1 MPDIQGEEIDAGDV
15 DWETL
20 RFKPLQV
27 EAKLRLSEPLNA
39 PEHCSLLATS
49 SKYGYAVCGTTEGF
63 AFVLLKDV
71 RSALREATKGTIVP
85 FPNARLVS
93 ISNDPVVHLKLSA
106 DQLVVVACTASG
118 VLYLYSV
125 EGAGDGAPPML
136 LKQLKLDGPV
146 LDIQPNP
153 EFMPQSAA
161 VLSMEG
167 RVQIVGFSQNIT
179 VLHLTDVT
187 TISWSKK
194 GKQLACGLKDG
205 SIVQVTPEGLEKRR
219 ITPPPS
225 LNNQPVTHLTWIET
239 PTFLATYGHL
249 DPADTSEC
257 PVYLIT
263 QTGVPKVSTYI
274 KLRDPLFP
282 EDGRK
287 SHYYVEHFP
296 SLSHNIA
303 HMIACGNANAVELGF
318 FGCDKDGAWA
328 NWTLGDGMGVETPLN
343 AAQDN
348 TFLVGLAVDV
358 TSEEEL
364 PPDTPD
370 APPTPPVPILLTYTT
385 EGLLLAYHCLDGDP
399 STSGGRCEMMCKAEV
414 IPGSSSANTPLAKPA
429 TIPVSSAA
437 PSAAPEPK
445 PSVFGATKLGIA
457 SGISVGN
464 AASAAPPTM
473 FGGKPPAQAA
483 APTAL
488 SQEAK
493 AAPLFPAFGTASKSA
508 LPGQASPG
516 FGAALKSAQ
525 PAKTGPASGF
535 GTAPMSEVFGSKP
548 TAGGGP
554 LGFAQKATD
563 TQKPPT
569 PAQPTVASGLTGVRG
584 LAGPKPSLPAS
595 VSPAPTVKLQP
606 ATPVATKT
614 AVSTPASRSSPIP
627 SVQSVVKPVL
637 AASAR
642 QSPQPTAM
650 QPLRTAAPAES
661 DPPEIIQSKFI
672 EMYDAFCDEMKNFG
686 VRLTAS
692 AKTVEK
698 AKTPVVTNGQHAFE
712 DWTLADLPLLV
723 DRTSIVARKAQ
734 LHQQRLA
741 ALHEETKTLLASL
754 PQEVAL
760 ANECQRRLDALDDPD
775 TAQHMRD
782 APLGPEDADL
792 RDSILQRYKSVE
804 RSLQRVQDYMEQ
816 LRCEE
821 RGAANRQLLRKPDW
835 HTICAITT
843 HITRG
848 TENHLQV
855 LERLQMRIHSLQ
867 PKSKTSATAAAP
879 VRKQRGYG
887 LLGISDSDSDSDR
900 EDEIVGTAA
909 KADAIVQRQIA
920 FRALLK
926 AAAADPARKARLNQ
940 RAHTNHAALRV
951 KDPEAFAKARAAML
965 LPPSDADKAA
975 PRTPRTTKDVLAT
988 INADMKFPEIK
999 DEPLMVQQ
1007 QQPVSEPAK
1016 PNQESPQAPSPQP
1029 PSFGFGSPG
1038 ASVFNTPSKMPTG
1051 GFGGFG
1057 KPPVFGVPAAVK
1069 TEKDGTGVGWIKV
1082 ESESQRPAVSRADAT
1097 SSTISD
1103 AAPLAAKVEEPPTV
1117 SFASSAGTKASVSS
1131 LSASPSPTPKLVARK
1146 LSFSAAT
1153 PKAEVEE
1160 RSVREEEPASAT
1172 DDEVFTSSALGSE
1185 SGWVNVK
1192 DEQPGSGEDEDAQQ
1206 TFQDSAEPSSAED
1219 YDAVEGQQPQA
1230 EEEAATQGEEQEYES
1245 AHAQQDE
1252 TAEIEEDEIVSPDE
1266 SAQAVEESTIEETSN
1281 AEYSAEEVEPST
1293 VVEDSSVISEIPSS
1307 GLVAYGQSSDDEGEA
1322 DVTAIQGESTLP
1334 DEPSTVPGESGDV
1347 SASIVEITE
1356 EIEPTA
1362 SDVEEEVSTLEPSSV
1377 QEPPSP
1383 TSLPADENAMDE
1395 GQPADDGLASAFG
1408 TGFGSLGT
1416 STAPSSAVTAKPSVF
1431 GGFGSTVSTAPAFGG
1446 AAATPAFGSSLPKPA
1461 ASAFGTSTA
1470 SPSPFGSLAQQQQ
1483 TPASSSPAAS
1493 VFGQP
1498 ATPAPAT
1505 AAPAFG
1511 FGTSASATPAS
1522 AFGSTASVFG
1532 QSAAKPASL
1541 GFGSAAPQP
1550 AASVFG
1556 QNTTSSSTGFGSSV
1570 PAAAAFGQSQ
1580 PTSFGFGSSGGGG
1593 AATAAAFGSPFG
1605 GSMASAAGA
1614 QFGSRSAGF
1623 GPSAFGASP
1632 AAAGA
1637 GVGGG
1642 AAGGAVFGGSPL
1654 AANTGGLGAMA
1665 QSIKQASQS
1674 GGGFGSYAAKPAG
1687 FASSASPGFGGFGA
1701 QQPAQ
1706 SGFGGFGSQPQA
1718 PQQQTTFGGFGGA
1731 AAGMQQSNGAASV
1744 FGSAA
1749 GNTASPFGSGGSV
1762 FGSQQ
1767 QPQAGSNG
1775 GFGGFGSAAN
1785 GGGAFGQ
1792 QQPAAASVF
1801 GASTNSTAS
1810 VFGSNSGTPANKFAS
1825 FGSHR
1830 G

>member
-1 MPDIQGEEIDAGDV
+1 MPDVQGEEIDAGDV

-27 EAKLRLSEPLNA
+27 EAKLRLSEPLDA
-39 PEHCSLLATS
+39 PENCSLLATS

-63 AFVLLKDV
+63 AFALLKDV

-85 FPNARLVS
+85 FPNSQLVS
-93 ISNDPVVHLKLSA
+93 IPNDPVVHLKLSA
-106 DQLVVVACTASG
+106 DQLVIVACTASG
-118 VLYLYSV
+118 ALYLYGV
-125 EGAGDGAPPML
+125 DGAGSGAPPTL

-167 RVQIVGFSQNIT
+167 RVQIVGFSENIAA
-179 VLHLTDVT
+179 LPLTDVT
-187 TISWSKK
+187 TMSWSKK

-205 SIVQVTPEGLEKRR
+205 SIVQVTPEGVEKRR
-219 ITPPPS
+219 IPPPPS
-225 LNNQPVTHLTWIET
+225 LNNQPVSHLSWIET
-239 PTFLATYGHL
+239 PTFVVTYGLL
-249 DPADTSEC
+249 DPEDTSGC
-257 PVYLIT
+257 PVYVVT

-287 SHYYVEHFP
+287 SHYYMEHFP
-296 SLSHNIA
+296 ALSNNIM

-348 TFLVGLAVDV
+348 TYLVGLAVDV

-370 APPTPPVPILLTYTT
+370 APATPPVPILLTYTT
-385 EGLLLAYHCLDGDP
+385 EGLLLAYHCLDD
-399 STSGGRCEMMCKAEV
+399 STSSSPDGRCEMMCKAEA
-414 IPGSSSANTPLAKPA
+414 IPGSASAKTAQSTVLAKPA
-429 TIPVSSAA
+429 TIAA
-437 PSAAPEPK
+437 PSAAPASAPT
-445 PSVFGATKLGIA
+445 SLFGANSFG
-457 SGISVGN
+457 S

-473 FGGKPPAQAA
+473 FGAKPPAQAA
-483 APTAL
+483 PPSAL
-488 SQEAK
+488 TKPPEAK
-493 AAPLFPAFGTASKSA
+493 AAPLFPAFGTAPKSA

-516 FGAALKSAQ
+516 FGAALKTAEPTKAGPPSA
-525 PAKTGPASGF
+525 PTSGLF
-535 GTAPMSEVFGSKP
+535 GTKP
-548 TAGGGP
+548 TAGGASP
-554 LGFAQKATD
+554 GFGQKVAD
-563 TQKPPT
+563 TPKM
-569 PAQPTVASGLTGVRG
+569 ASGLTGVRG
-584 LAGPKPSLPAS
+584 LAGPKPSLPPS

-606 ATPVATKT
+606 ATPLATKT
-614 AVSTPASRSSPIP
+614 ASSMPTSRSSPIP
-627 SVQSVVKPVL
+627 TVQSVVKPVL
-637 AASAR
+637 AASTR
-642 QSPQPTAM
+642 QSPQPAAM
-650 QPLRTAAPAES
+650 QPLRTTAPAES

-686 VRLTAS
+686 VRVKAS

-698 AKTPVVTNGQHAFE
+698 AKTPVLTNGQHGFE
-712 DWTLADLPLLV
+712 EWTLADLPLLV
-723 DRTSIVARKAQ
+723 DRTSVVAKKAQ
-734 LHQQRLA
+734 SHQQRLA
-741 ALHEETKTLLASL
+741 ALHEETKMLLASL

-835 HTICAITT
+835 QTICAITT

-867 PKSKTSATAAAP
+867 PKAKTAATAAEPA
-879 VRKQRGYG
+879 RKQRGYG
-887 LLGISDSDSDSDR
+887 LLVNSDSDSDSDR

-909 KADAIVQRQIA
+909 KADASIQRQAA
-920 FRALLK
+920 FRGLLK
-926 AAAADPARKARLNQ
+926 AAAGDPSREARLNQ
-940 RAHTNHAALRV
+940 RAHTHHAALCL

-965 LPPSDADKAA
+965 LPPADSDRAA
-975 PRTPRTTKDVLAT
+975 PRTPRTTKDVLAA

-999 DEPLMVQQ
+999 EEPVMVQQ
-1007 QQPVSEPAK
+1007 QQGIPEPAK
-1016 PNQESPQAPSPQP
+1016 SKEESPQAPSPQP
-1029 PSFGFGSPG
+1029 LSFGFGSPG
-1038 ASVFNTPSKMPTG
+1038 TSVFHTPSKMPTA

-1057 KPPVFGVPAAVK
+1057 KPSVFDAPAVVK
-1069 TEKDGTGVGWIKV
+1069 TEKESAGAGWIKV
-1082 ESESQRPAVSRADAT
+1082 ESEVQRPAVSRADTT
-1097 SSTISD
+1097 STKSVQ
-1103 AAPLAAKVEEPPTV
+1103 APFSSQVEEASTV
-1117 SFASSAGTKASVSS
+1117 SFASSAGTKADVPS
-1131 LSASPSPTPKLVARK
+1131 LSASPSPAPKPVARR

-1153 PKAEVEE
+1153 VKAEIEE
-1160 RSVREEEPASAT
+1160 PPVREEEPASVT

-1192 DEQPGSGEDEDAQQ
+1192 DEQPGSREDVDDQPNLQE
-1206 TFQDSAEPSSAED
+1206 SAGPSSA
-1219 YDAVEGQQPQA
+1219 DAVTGQEQQADVEAAIEEGEQDNKSVLGQQ
-1230 EEEAATQGEEQEYES
+1230 E
-1245 AHAQQDE
+1245 E
-1252 TAEIEEDEIVSPDE
+1252 TAEIEEGEIVLSDE
-1266 SAQAVEESTIEETSN
+1266 SMPVVEESTIEETSI
-1281 AEYSAEEVEPST
+1281 AEYTAEEVAPST
-1293 VVEDSSVISEIPSS
+1293 VVEDSSLASEMPSS
-1307 GLVAYGQSSDDEGEA
+1307 GLVSYGQSDSEDDA
-1322 DVTAIQGESTLP
+1322 DVTAIQGESTIP
-1334 DEPSTVPGESGDV
+1334 DESSSVPDKSSDAFASVVDV
-1347 SASIVEITE
+1347 TE
-1356 EIEPTA
+1356 ELEPTETGG
-1362 SDVEEEVSTLEPSSV
+1362 VEEEVSTVEPSSV
-1377 QEPPSP
+1377 EEPPSP
-1383 TSLPADENAMDE
+1383 PSPPADENAMDE

-1416 STAPSSAVTAKPSVF
+1416 SAAPTSATSKPSVF
-1431 GGFGSTVSTAPAFGG
+1431 GGFGSTASAAPAFAS
-1446 AAATPAFGSSLPKPA
+1446 AAASPAFGSAMPKPS
-1461 ASAFGTSTA
+1461 ASAFGSSA
-1470 SPSPFGSLAQQQQ
+1470 AAASPFGSLAQQQQ
-1483 TPASSSPAAS
+1483 TPGPSAAAS

-1498 ATPAPAT
+1498 ATSAPAT

-1522 AFGSTASVFG
+1522 AFGRTASPFG
-1532 QSAAKPASL
+1532 QPAATPSSS
-1541 GFGSAAPQP
+1541 GFGSTALQP

-1556 QNTTSSSTGFGSSV
+1556 QNAPSSSSGFGTSV

-1580 PTSFGFGSSGGGG
+1580 TTSYGFGSSSGGG
-1593 AATAAAFGSPFG
+1593 AATASAFGSPFG

-1614 QFGSRSAGF
+1614 QFGSRPAGF

-1637 GVGGG
+1637 GAGGG
-1642 AAGGAVFGGSPL
+1642 VAGGAVFGGSPL

-1687 FASSASPGFGGFGA
+1687 FAGGASPGFGGFGA

-1706 SGFGGFGSQPQA
+1706 SGFGGFGSQQQQQQPQT
-1718 PQQQTTFGGFGGA
+1718 PQQQTTFGGFGGV
-1731 AAGMQQSNGAASV
+1731 AAGMQQNNDAASV

-1749 GNTASPFGSGGSV
+1749 RNTASPFGSGGSV

-1767 QPQAGSNG
+1767 QQQQTGGSG
-1775 GFGGFGSAAN
+1775 GFGGFGAAAN
-1785 GGGAFGQ
+1785 GSGAFGQ

-1801 GASTNSTAS
+1801 GASTNNAAS

>member
-39 PEHCSLLATS
+39 PEHCALLATS
-49 SKYGYAVCGTTEGF
+49 SKYGYA
-63 AFVLLKDV
+63 DV

-125 EGAGDGAPPML
+125 EGAGDGAPPTL

-167 RVQIVGFSQNIT
+167 RVQIVGFSQNVT
-179 VLHLTDVT
+179 ALHLTDVT

-205 SIVQVTPEGLEKRR
+205 SIVQVTPEGVEKRR
-219 ITPPPS
+219 IPPPPS
-225 LNNQPVTHLTWIET
+225 LNNQPAS
-239 PTFLATYGHL
+239 FLK
-249 DPADTSEC
+249 
-257 PVYLIT
+257 
-263 QTGVPKVSTYI
+263 KVSTYI

-282 EDGRK
+282 EDDRK

-296 SLSHNIA
+296 SLSHNIS

-414 IPGSSSANTPLAKPA
+414 IPGSSS
-429 TIPVSSAA
+429 SAA

-457 SGISVGN
+457 SGVSVGS

-488 SQEAK
+488 SKPQEAK

-516 FGAALKSAQ
+516 FSAALKSAQ
-525 PAKTGPASGF
+525 PAKTGPTSGF
-535 GTAPMSEVFGSKP
+535 GAAPISELFGSKE
-548 TAGGGP
+548 TTGGGP
-554 LGFAQKATD
+554 PGFAQKATD

-614 AVSTPASRSSPIP
+614 ASSTPTSRSSPIP
-627 SVQSVVKPVL
+627 SVQSVVKPIL

-661 DPPEIIQSKFI
+661 DPPKIIQSKFI

-723 DRTSIVARKAQ
+723 DRTSMVARKAQ

-775 TAQHMRD
+775 TAQYMRD

-835 HTICAITT
+835 QTICAITT

-855 LERLQMRIHSLQ
+855 LKRLQMRIHSLQ

-879 VRKQRGYG
+879 ARKQRGYG
-887 LLGISDSDSDSDR
+887 LLVISDSDSDSDR

-940 RAHTNHAALRV
+940 RAHSNHAALRL

-975 PRTPRTTKDVLAT
+975 PRTPRTTKDVLAA

-999 DEPLMVQQ
+999 DEPVMGQQ
-1007 QQPVSEPAK
+1007 QLPVSEPAK
-1016 PNQESPQAPSPQP
+1016 PKQESPQAPSPQP
-1029 PSFGFGSPG
+1029 LSFGFGSPG

-1069 TEKDGTGVGWIKV
+1069 TEKEGTGVGWIKV
-1082 ESESQRPAVSRADAT
+1082 ESESQRPAVSRADTT
-1097 SSTISD
+1097 SSTTSD
-1103 AAPLAAKVEEPPTV
+1103 AAPFAAKVEEPPAV
-1117 SFASSAGTKASVSS
+1117 SFATSAGTKASVSS

-1160 RSVREEEPASAT
+1160 QSVREEEPASAT

-1192 DEQPGSGEDEDAQQ
+1192 DEQPGSKEDEDAQK
-1206 TFQDSAEPSSAED
+1206 TFQESAEPSSAED

-1230 EEEAATQGEEQEYES
+1230 EATQGGEQDYES

-1322 DVTAIQGESTLP
+1322 DVTAIQGEGTLP
-1334 DEPSTVPGESGDV
+1334 DEPSGESGDV
-1347 SASIVEITE
+1347 SPSVVEIPE
-1356 EIEPTA
+1356 ELEPTA
-1362 SDVEEEVSTLEPSSV
+1362 ASGVEEELSTLEPSSV

-1416 STAPSSAVTAKPSVF
+1416 STAPSSAATAKPSVF
-1431 GGFGSTVSTAPAFGG
+1431 GGFGSTVSTATAFGG
-1446 AAATPAFGSSLPKPA
+1446 AAASTAFGSSLSKPA
-1461 ASAFGTSTA
+1461 ASAFGTSAA

-1522 AFGSTASVFG
+1522 AFGSTTSVFG

-1580 PTSFGFGSSGGGG
+1580 ATSFGFQSSGGGG
-1593 AATAAAFGSPFG
+1593 AATASAFGSPFG

-1614 QFGSRSAGF
+1614 QFGSRPAGF

-1687 FASSASPGFGGFGA
+1687 FASSALPGFGGFGA

-1775 GFGGFGSAAN
+1775 GFGGFGSAAS